1 MNDFDNIPLMNN
13 GHIPNT
19 PPQRAD
25 AVANRKRLLETAVS
39 LFAELGVEDVHMERI
54 AQEAG
59 VGKGTLYRHFPS
71 KGDLCLTLLEGAF
84 TTFQNEMLAEMRQG
98 VAAKVSPLDQLAQF
112 LAGYAQ
118 FVERHMPFICEIQR
132 GGVDTLK
139 SPGPYAWLRMTIEGL
154 LQSAVATDELSH
166 DLDIPFL
173 ADMLLA
179 PLTAQFFRFLRERR
193 GFEHERISAGL
204 QTLVYGLASTEPT

>member
-1 MNDFDNIPLMNN
+1 MNDCDNIPLISN
-13 GHIPNT
+13 GDILNSR
-19 PPQRAD
+19 PQRAD

-39 LFAELGVEDVHMERI
+39 LFVEHGVEDVHMERI
-54 AQEAG
+54 AKEAK

-71 KGDLCLTLLEGAF
+71 KGDLCLTLLGDAF
-84 TTFQNEMLAEMRQG
+84 TTFQDEALADMRQG
-98 VAAKVSPLDQLAQF
+98 AAANVSPLDQLAQF
-112 LAGYAQ
+112 LAAYAQ

-132 GGVDTLK
+132 GGVDTLR

-154 LQSAVATDELSH
+154 LQTAVVVGELSH
-166 DLDIPFL
+166 DLDIPFF

-193 GFEHERISAGL
+193 GFDPERIGAGL
-204 QTLVYGLASTEPT
+204 QTLVYSLASS

>member
-1 MNDFDNIPLMNN
+1 MNDLDHIPLMNN

-19 PPQRAD
+19 RLQRAD
-25 AVANRKRLLETAVS
+25 AVANRQRLLETAVS
-39 LFAELGVEDVHMERI
+39 LFAEYGIEEVHMERI
-54 AQEAG
+54 AQAAG

-71 KGDLCLTLLEGAF
+71 KGDLCLALLEGAF
-84 TTFQNEMLAEMRQG
+84 TAFQDNMLAEMRQG
-98 VAAKVSPLDQLAQF
+98 ITAQSSPLHQLAQF
-112 LAGYAQ
+112 LAAYVQ

-154 LQSAVATDELSH
+154 LQTAVAAGELAH
-166 DLDIPFL
+166 DLDISFL

-193 GFEHERISAGL
+193 GFDPKRISAGL
-204 QTLVYGLASTEPT
+204 QTLVYGLASS